1 LLSLF
6 KIKINSQ
13 LRDLLEK
20 NPEKHTEL
28 LSVIK
33 QFRDEELEH
42 HDTGLA
48 HEAEKAHMYKP
59 LTEVIKVGCLAAV
72 WLAERI

>member
-1 LLSLF
+1 
-6 KIKINSQ
+6 
-13 LRDLLEK
+13 
-20 NPEKHTEL
+20 
-28 LSVIK
+28 VIK